1 MSSPG
6 DVTLRC
12 ADCGRDFVW
21 SAGEQAHYQ
30 EQGYPQ
36 PKRCKD
42 CRRAKKGRYGKAEEE
57 GGKK

>member
-6 DVTLRC
+6 DATLRC

-21 SAGEQAHYQ
+21 SAGEQAYYQ

-36 PKRCKD
+36 PKRCKE
-42 CRRAKKGRYGKAEEE
+42 CRRAKRKRREAAAKE
-57 GGKK
+57 GGKQ